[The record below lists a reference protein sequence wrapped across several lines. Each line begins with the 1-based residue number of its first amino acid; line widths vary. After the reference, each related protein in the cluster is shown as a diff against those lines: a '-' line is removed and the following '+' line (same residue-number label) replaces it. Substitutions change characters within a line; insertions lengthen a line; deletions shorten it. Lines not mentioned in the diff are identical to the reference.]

1 MHPKAP
7 SADVQ
12 DWEAECLLLLDKL
25 EREAERRAAAEEE
38 RDAAVAQLAEITA
51 KLEEMKE
58 HSKLSAL

>member
-1 MHPKAP
+1 M
-7 SADVQ
+7 
-12 DWEAECLLLLDKL
+12 LLLDKL